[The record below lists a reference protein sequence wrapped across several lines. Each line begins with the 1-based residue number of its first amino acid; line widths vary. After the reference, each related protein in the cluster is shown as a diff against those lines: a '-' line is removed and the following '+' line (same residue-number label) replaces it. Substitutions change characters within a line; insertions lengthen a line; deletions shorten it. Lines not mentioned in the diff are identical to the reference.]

1 MLGKDTRLGDKM
13 LSCQIFLKGKK
24 SAYNL
29 FEVIVVLVVLY
40 FLLFAYLFIVTYFI
54 IGWTRTRVY
63 VPTYSFNKYPTVSI
77 IIPVR
82 NEEEHIGKL
91 LIDIQSQLYPSEFIE
106 VLVIDDDSTDNTV
119 KIINE
124 LNFKNV
130 KVIPLM
136 VDEKINSYKKR
147 AITLGVNNS
156 KAELIVTTDGDCRV
170 SENWIACIIDYYLK
184 EKVQLIS
191 APVGYH
197 LEKTWFEKVQ
207 TIEFQYLIGAAA
219 ACIKNGMPNTCNG
232 ANMIYTR
239 ELFHAVK
246 GYEGIDNVA
255 SGDDEMLLHKVFKK
269 DASLVGFL
277 KNHSALVRTY
287 AKQDFKGFVQQRK
300 RWASKSTIF
309 FDYRSSVLLSSIF
322 LFNLVLLLSVPLSFY
337 NQQIFI
343 YLQVAFIL
351 KFLFDSVVIIQTLFF
366 FKKLSYIPYIILVE
380 LLYTPYIV
388 TVGLLGNLSS
398 TYIWK
403 GRKVK

>member
-1 MLGKDTRLGDKM
+1 M
-13 LSCQIFLKGKK
+13 I
-24 SAYNL
+24 
-29 FEVIVVLVVLY
+29 VILVVLY
-40 FLLFAYLFIVTYFI
+40 LLLFTYLFIVTYFI
-54 IGWTRTRVY
+54 IGWTRTKMYIPNYNFQR
-63 VPTYSFNKYPTVSI
+63 YPSISI
-77 IIPVR
+77 IVPVR

-91 LIDIQSQLYPSEFIE
+91 LTDIQSQTYPSEFIE

-119 KIINE
+119 QIING
-124 LNFKNV
+124 LGYKNV
-130 KVIPLM
+130 KVIPLKI
-136 VDEKINSYKKR
+136 DEKINSYKKR

-156 KAELIVTTDGDCRV
+156 EAELIVTTDGDCRV
-170 SENWIACIIDYYLK
+170 GENWIACIVDFYLK

-191 APVGYH
+191 APVSYH

-207 TIEFQYLIGAAA
+207 TIEFQFLIGAAA

-239 ELFHAVK
+239 ALFHDVK

-269 DASLVGFL
+269 DSRLVGFL

-309 FDYRSSVLLSSIF
+309 FDYRSSILLSSIF
-322 LFNLVLLLSVPLSFY
+322 LFNLVLLLSVPFSFY
-337 NQQIFI
+337 NHQIFI
-343 YLQVAFIL
+343 YLQVAFLFKVI
-351 KFLFDSVVIIQTLFF
+351 FDSIVIIQTLYF
-366 FKKLSYIPYIILVE
+366 FKKLPFIPYIIFLE

-388 TVGLLGNLSS
+388 TVGILGNLSA
-398 TYIWK
+398 TYVWK
-403 GRKVK
+403 GRKVR